1 MAQDTDARGAASSAE
16 KRAAWVQACRLRTL
30 PLAAAGSVVAA
41 ALAADAHAFRWPVFV
56 LMFLTSVALQVIA
69 NFADDYGDLASGLD
83 DDSRVGPRRGMQ
95 RGIISVPEMRRALA
109 GLVAATL
116 ALGVALVIVA
126 FASGPALG
134 GGTVV
139 AAVVFVALGVASIA
153 AAMLY
158 TMGRHPYGY
167 VGLGDLM
174 SFLFFGVVAVV
185 GGTFLYT
192 HAFSLVAVVAAV
204 ALGLPVAAVMNVNN
218 MRDAIRDRAKGKR
231 TVANALGDPAMR
243 VYETALVIASVALFV
258 LSAALCGVR
267 SPLAY
272 LVILVACVPW
282 ARALVAMWRIPDP
295 ERFDRLMGPMSGGS
309 VIVAAVFA
317 LVVVIAG

>member
-1 MAQDTDARGAASSAE
+1 MAQGTDARGTASSAE

-167 VGLGDLM
+167 VGLGD
-174 SFLFFGVVAVV
+174 
-185 GGTFLYT
+185 
-192 HAFSLVAVVAAV
+192 
-204 ALGLPVAAVMNVNN
+204 
-218 MRDAIRDRAKGKR
+218 
-231 TVANALGDPAMR
+231 PAMR
-243 VYETALVIASVALFV
+243 VYETALVVASVALFL